1 MRGDII
7 FLLLYL
13 VTEFINYLLAYM
25 VFFSA
30 GINSN
35 KKRCV
40 MTVAFVLLVHYA
52 LLYLLG
58 YEAAVSM
65 SVVTMAVIPLF
76 VLEKAEKKYLLI
88 YPFVVI
94 GTSSFS
100 IGFSFVISFLLG
112 IPEYVVVYNQ
122 MGSLVCQCVPTF
134 VLLTVFLKRKKY
146 RNQGAKLRFDVRQYT
161 LFYIGGISIFL
172 MQSSMQLVS
181 VGDLTV
187 RNINICGVAISVA
200 SMVFVGLLLW
210 QGVVVYREIQVRE
223 RAKRYEQYMKLQEE
237 HFQQMMERD
246 DKMRRVYHDINAH
259 VTVLK
264 AYCREENNEE
274 LMAYLENV
282 IQNSADY
289 DFARYTGNKGVD
301 AILRQAKAEADKRG
315 IQLETEGDLPVECR
329 VSVYD
334 LCTIFSNL
342 MSNALEAAGKAE
354 EKSGRQIIVR
364 TGFYNDQ
371 IMIRIKNTISEPVII
386 RDRHLV
392 TTKPDTWLH
401 GIGSENVYLTVS
413 KYEGQLEYTCDEGWF
428 EVNIIL

>member
-13 VTEFINYLLAYM
+13 VTEFINYLLAYI

-30 GINSN
+30 GINLN

-40 MTVAFVLLVHYA
+40 MTVAFIFLVHYA

-112 IPEYVVVYNQ
+112 IPETVVMNDRI
-122 MGSLVCQCVPTF
+122 GTILCQCVPIILMLAIF
-134 VLLTVFLKRKKY
+134 VYVKGRQNYVVHLQMNF
-146 RNQGAKLRFDVRQYT
+146 RQYI

-172 MQSSMQLVS
+172 MLSSMQRMLE
-181 VGDLTV
+181 GDLTI
-187 RNINICGVAISVA
+187 RNINICGAAISVA

-210 QGVVVYREIQVRE
+210 QGIVVCREIQIAE

-246 DKMRRVYHDINAH
+246 DKMRRIYHDINAH

-264 AYCREENNEE
+264 AYCSEENNEE
-274 LMAYLENV
+274 LMAYLEN
-282 IQNSADY
+282 IIKDSAVY
-289 DFARYTGNKGVD
+289 DVVCYTGNKGVD
-301 AILRQAKAEADKRG
+301 AILRQVKSEADKRE
-315 IQLETEGDLPVECR
+315 IQLEIKGVLPAECR

-342 MSNALEAAGKAE
+342 LSNALEAAGKPE
-354 EKSGRQIIVR
+354 QKSERRIYVR

-371 IMIRIKNTISEPVII
+371 LMIRIKNTVSEPVII
-386 RDRHLV
+386 RDWHLP
-392 TTKPDTWLH
+392 TTKPDVRLH
-401 GIGSENVYLTVS
+401 GIGSENVYLTVC
-413 KYEGQLEYTCDEGWF
+413 KYEGQLEYTCDDGWF

>member
-13 VTEFINYLLAYM
+13 VTEFINYLLAYI

-30 GINSN
+30 GINLN

-40 MTVAFVLLVHYA
+40 MTVAFIFLVHYA

-112 IPEYVVVYNQ
+112 IPEYMVVYDQ
-122 MGSLVCQCVPTF
+122 KGSILCQCIPMF
-134 VLLTVFLKRKKY
+134 VLLTIFLKRKRQ
-146 RNQGAKLRFDVRQYT
+146 RNQGAKLRFDVQQYM

-172 MQSSMQLVS
+172 MLSSMQLVS
-181 VGDLTV
+181 AGDLTV
-187 RNINICGVAISVA
+187 RNINICGLAISAA

-210 QGVVVYREIQVRE
+210 QGVVVYRELQIAE

-264 AYCREENNEE
+264 AYCSEENNEE
-274 LMAYLENV
+274 LMAYLEN
-282 IQNSADY
+282 IIKNSAVY
-289 DFARYTGNKGVD
+289 DIARYTGNKGVD

-315 IQLETEGDLPVECR
+315 IQLEAEGVLPAECR

-342 MSNALEAAGKAE
+342 LSNALEAAGKLE
-354 EKSGRQIIVR
+354 QKSERRIYVR

-371 IMIRIKNTISEPVII
+371 LMIRIKNTVSEPVII
-386 RDRHLV
+386 RDWHLP
-392 TTKPDTWLH
+392 TTKPDVRLH
-401 GIGSENVYLTVS
+401 GIGSENVYLTVC
-413 KYEGQLEYTCDEGWF
+413 KYEGQLEYTCDDGWF

>member
-112 IPEYVVVYNQ
+112 IPETVVMNDRIGIILCQCIPIILMLVTFVYVKGRRNYVVHVQ
-122 MGSLVCQCVPTF
+122 MNF
-134 VLLTVFLKRKKY
+134 
-146 RNQGAKLRFDVRQYT
+146 RQYT

-172 MQSSMQLVS
+172 MLSSMQRMLE
-181 VGDLTV
+181 GDLTV
-187 RNINICGVAISVA
+187 RNINICGAAISIA

-210 QGVVVYREIQVRE
+210 QGIVVYREIQISE
-223 RAKRYEQYMKLQEE
+223 RAKRFEQYMKLQEE

-282 IQNSADY
+282 IQNSAAY

-342 MSNALEAAGKAE
+342 ISNALEAAGKAE

-371 IMIRIKNTISEPVII
+371 IMIQIKNTISEPVII